1 MNLAFESFET
11 LSKKH
16 VNGTIHT
23 RIPAQAGSLH
33 VGIGGRMD
41 IYIAYSYVAVK
52 LAVGDYCIG
61 LRCLRNLRTCVHVV
75 YHDKLIR
82 SLNNLTLLVKCI
94 LWILE

>member
-1 MNLAFESFET
+1 MNFAFESFET
-11 LSKKH
+11 LSRKH

-23 RIPAQAGSLH
+23 HIPDQARSLH
-33 VGIGGRMD
+33 VGIGTRMD
-41 IYIAYSYVAVK
+41 IYRAYSYVAVK

-61 LRCLRNLRTCVHVV
+61 LRYLRNLRKCVHVV
-75 YHDKLIR
+75 YRDKLIR